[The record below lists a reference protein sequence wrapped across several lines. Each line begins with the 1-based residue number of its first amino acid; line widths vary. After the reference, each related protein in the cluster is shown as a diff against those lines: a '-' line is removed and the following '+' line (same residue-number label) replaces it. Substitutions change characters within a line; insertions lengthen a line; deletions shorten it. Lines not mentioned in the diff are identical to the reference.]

1 MVDRTVQQLLER
13 QRSQYFG
20 KFRGQVVDNADPLK
34 KGRLKVLVPQVLGTV
49 TVWATPCVP
58 YAGPALGFYAMP
70 EVETGVWIEFE
81 AGDPSHPIWTG
92 CFWNDGDIPSGDADP
107 AIKFFRTKKFTL
119 RIDDGNGEVVI
130 ENDSG
135 TRIKLTAEDLLHK
148 SATVKQEA
156 SGGRKTELGTAG
168 FKVNDGALEVT

>member
-1 MVDRTVQQLLER
+1 MNDRMLQQLIER

-20 KFRGQVVDNADPLK
+20 KYRGIVVDNADGK
-34 KGRLKVLVPQVLGTV
+34 KQGRLKVLVSSVLGSEP
-49 TVWATPCVP
+49 VWAMPCVP
-58 YAGPALGFYAMP
+58 YAGPNLGFYAMP
-70 EVETGVWIEFE
+70 EPETQVWVEFE
-81 AGDPSHPIWTG
+81 GGDPSFPIWSG
-92 CFWNDGDIPSGDADP
+92 CFWKEGDIPSGDANP

-119 RIDDGNGEVVI
+119 RIDDGSGEIVI

-135 TRIKLTAEDLLHK
+135 TQIKLTAEDLLHK

-156 SGGRKTELGTAG
+156 SAGRKTELGAAG

>member
-1 MVDRTVQQLLER
+1 MNERMLQQLLER

-20 KFRGQVVDNADPLK
+20 KYRGRVVDNADPNK
-34 KGRLKVLVPQVLGTV
+34 KGRLRVLVSSVLGSEP
-49 TVWATPCVP
+49 VWALPCVP
-58 YAGPALGFYAMP
+58 YAGPSLGFYAMP
-70 EVETGVWIEFE
+70 EVDTGVWVEFE
-81 AGDPSHPIWTG
+81 KGDPSFPVWTG
-92 CFWNDGDIPSGDADP
+92 CFWNDGDIPDADANP

-119 RIDDGNGEVVI
+119 RIDDGSGEIVI

-135 TRIKLTAEDLLHK
+135 TQIVLTAEDLLHK

-156 SGGRKTELGTAG
+156 SGGRKTELGAAG